1 MQVIFLVTYNTLAMN
16 KKIYF
21 SGSIRGGRQDASL
34 YHNIIKYIQSKDIV
48 LTEHIG
54 KEDLDRIENAQSDH
68 DIYVQDT
75 NWLKECDLVIAEC
88 TQASLGVGYELA
100 FAENFNKPVYILYN
114 KGKTK
119 LSAMLAGNPAF
130 HIFPYQT
137 ETEIFNILNS
147 ILA

>member
-1 MQVIFLVTYNTLAMN
+1 MN

-48 LTEHIG
+48 LTEHIE
-54 KEDLDRIENAQSDH
+54 KEDLEIIETGQSDH
-68 DIYVQDT
+68 DIYIQDI

-100 FAENFNKPVYILYN
+100 FAENLNKPVYILYN
-114 KGKTK
+114 RKKSK
-119 LSAMLAGNPAF
+119 LSAMIAGNPAF

-137 ETEIFNILNS
+137 EEEVFNILDN